1 MVLFR
6 CNNCGNEFSTKHK
19 TCPKCGTPV
28 PRYNPTIRITVTY
41 WGSRIRRTVRC
52 NVTTARQIEAE
63 IRLKLIRGEMIA
75 SRKDITKLE
84 EFIKKEYLRY
94 SKETKSTH
102 TFIRERGAI
111 NAWIVPILGRKL
123 FHEISQ
129 LDVEKLKREM
139 LQANREP
146 RTVQYT
152 ITILR
157 NILKRADDLD
167 YKVPEKDPTK
177 KVKLPKV
184 DNRRVRFLTYQEAKA
199 LLKEIKKHSQQVYEI
214 CFLALY
220 TGMRFGEIASLT
232 WQDID
237 FKNKL
242 IHIKDTKNHE
252 NRVAYM
258 TDELVELL
266 QERKKRLGRK
276 STTKDKPIFFDEKG
290 NKIARV
296 SKTFERAVNTLG
308 LNDFITDRRE
318 KVVFHTLRH
327 TFASWLAMSGVPI
340 YTIKELM
347 GHKNIE
353 MTERYSHL
361 APDTKRQ
368 AIESVFN
375 SNNNVLRIEDRKE
388 EKGGA

>member
-19 TCPKCGTPV
+19 VCPKCGTPV

-41 WGSRIRRTVRC
+41 WGSRIRRTVKC
-52 NVTTARQIEAE
+52 NVTTAKQIEAE
-63 IRLKLIRGEMIA
+63 IKLKLVRGETIA
-75 SRKDITKLE
+75 DHRS
-84 EFIKKEYLRY
+84 FIKLKDFVRREYLRY
-94 SKETKSTH
+94 SQENKSLH
-102 TFIRERGAI
+102 TYAREKGAI
-111 NAWIVPILGRKL
+111 NAWLLPL
-123 FHEISQ
+123 FGHKPLHEISQ

-139 LQANREP
+139 TEAGRSP
-146 RTVQYT
+146 RSIQYT

-157 NILKRADDLD
+157 NILNRADDLG
-167 YKVPEKDPTK
+167 YKVPQRDPTK
-177 KVKLPKV
+177 KVKIPKA
-184 DNRRVRFLTYQEAKA
+184 DNRRVRFLTYQEAEA
-199 LLKEIKKHSQQVYEI
+199 LLEEIKKHSQQTYEI

-220 TGMRFGEIASLT
+220 TGMRAGEIFNLT

-237 FKNKL
+237 FKNRL
-242 IHIKDTKNHE
+242 IHIKDTKNRE

-266 QERKKRLGRK
+266 QARKKRLGRSK
-276 STTKDKPIFFDEKG
+276 TTKDQLVFQNNKGKKISKVSHTFF
-290 NKIARV
+290 
-296 SKTFERAVNTLG
+296 RAVNALG
-308 LNDFITDRRE
+308 LNNFITDNRD

-347 GHKNIE
+347 GHKSIE

-368 AIESVFN
+368 AVEMVFN
-375 SNNNVLRIEDRKE
+375 SNNNVLRIKDRKQE
-388 EKGGA
+388 GGA

>member
-6 CNNCGNEFSTKHK
+6 CTSCGNEFSTKHK

-28 PRYNPTIRITVTY
+28 PRYNPTIRITVCY
-41 WGSRIRRTVRC
+41 WGSRIRRTVKC
-52 NVTTARQIEAE
+52 NVTTAKQIEAE
-63 IRLKLIRGEMIA
+63 IKLKLVRGETIA
-75 SRKDITKLE
+75 DHRSFIKLKD
-84 EFIKKEYLRY
+84 FVKKEYLRY
-94 SKETKSTH
+94 SQENKSKG
-102 TFIRERGAI
+102 TFKRERGVI
-111 NAWIVPILGRKL
+111 NAWLLPL
-123 FHEISQ
+123 FGHKPLHEISQ

-139 LQANREP
+139 LQANRAP
-146 RTVQYT
+146 RSVQYT

-157 NILKRADDLD
+157 NILNRADELN
-167 YKVPEKDPTK
+167 YKTPPKDPTK
-177 KVKLPKV
+177 RVKVPKV
-184 DNRRVRFLTYQEAKA
+184 DNRRVRFLTYQEAIS
-199 LLKEIKKHSQQVYEI
+199 LLEEIKKHSQQTYEI

-237 FKNKL
+237 FKNRL
-242 IHIKDTKNHE
+242 IHIKDTKNRE

-266 QERKKRLGRK
+266 QARKKRLGRK
-276 STTKDKPIFFDEKG
+276 NTTKDKPVFLDEKG
-290 NKIARV
+290 NKLVRV
-296 SKTFERAVNTLG
+296 SKTFERAVNKLG
-308 LNDFITDRRE
+308 LNDFITDRRD

-347 GHKNIE
+347 GHKSIE

-368 AIESVFN
+368 AVEMVFN
-375 SNNNVLRIEDRKE
+375 SSNNVLRIEDRKQE
-388 EKGGA
+388 GGA